1 MSTINSG
8 IVLRLLPKTAY
19 DFSKITA
26 GVGNSQ
32 IITLA
37 QHIDVAPF
45 TEAVFI
51 VRAHTLSLAG
61 AATITFSVVIDGYEF
76 GDPGVTGF
84 LQPNNPAGAPLGQV
98 QMTSGTVFPFF
109 QNLAVPTNFGRFV
122 AIQLTGA
129 VPMGAVGGTCAI
141 SVDLS
146 LKGGDATMR
155 AFVPNTFQGYR
166 LEQSPLGRSI
176 ANCNLRAIPVTDEY
190 PKVLVEA
197 YRNTLATIGPSGPN
211 KRRYR

>member
-8 IVLRLLPKTAY
+8 IVLRLLPKTTY
-19 DFSKITA
+19 DFSKIIA
-26 GVGNSQ
+26 GPGNNQ
-32 IITLA
+32 VITLA

-84 LQPNNPAGAPLGQV
+84 LQPNNAAGGPLGQV
-98 QMTSGTVFPFF
+98 VMTNGTPQPFF
-109 QNLAVPTNFGRFV
+109 QNLNVPMSFGRFV
-122 AIQLTGA
+122 AIQLTGT
-129 VPMGAVGGTCAI
+129 VPNGAVGGTCAI

-146 LKGGDATMR
+146 LKGGDASSR
-155 AFVPNTFQGYR
+155 AAVPNAFLGYSMEVSR
-166 LEQSPLGRSI
+166 RVSPDATSSPSRGRNFT
-176 ANCNLRAIPVTDEY
+176 APPTGRT
-190 PKVLVEA
+190 
-197 YRNTLATIGPSGPN
+197 R
-211 KRRYR
+211 